1 MENKE
6 EIIGRIH
13 SVESFGTVDGP
24 GIRFVAFMQ
33 GCPLRCQ
40 FCHNPDT
47 WNPRA
52 ECQYEMTPAQLVAEA
67 VRYRSFIRKG
77 GVTVS
82 GGEPL
87 LQARFVR
94 EYFAL
99 CHAEGLHTAL
109 DTSGAIATEEAFAV
123 LDHTDIALLDIKTM
137 DAALY
142 PRLTGARQE
151 SNLRFLDELQRRGVR
166 TWVRHVVVPGLT
178 DDDGQL
184 RCLGE
189 HVARYDVVEKIEVLP
204 YHTLGTFK
212 YGPLGLAYP
221 LEGVPP
227 LAPERAQEVR
237 RLLSAYK
244 PCL

>member
-1 MENKE
+1 METKQT
-6 EIIGRIH
+6 IGRLH

-47 WNPRA
+47 WDPRGA
-52 ECQYEMTPAQLVAEA
+52 CQYEMTAAQLVAEA
-67 VRYRSFIRKG
+67 LRYRSFIKSG

-87 LQARFVR
+87 MQARFVR
-94 EYFAL
+94 EYFEL
-99 CHAEGLHTAL
+99 CHREGLHTAL
-109 DTSGAIATEEAFAV
+109 DTSGALCTEEAFAV

-137 DAALY
+137 DAGLY
-142 PRLTGARQE
+142 PRLTGRPQAN
-151 SNLRFLDELQRRGVR
+151 NLRFLDELQRRGVR

-178 DDDGQL
+178 DDDAQL
-184 RCLGE
+184 RRLGE
-189 HVARYDVVEKIEVLP
+189 HVARYGVVEKIEVLP
-204 YHTLGTFK
+204 YHTLGTYK
-212 YGPLGLAYP
+212 YAQLGLRYP
-221 LEGVPP
+221 LDGVPP
-227 LAPERAQEVR
+227 LSPARAEEVR
-237 RLLSAYK
+237 GLLSKYR